1 MSGLRRLATA
11 GAVAFAAVGSAA
23 CGANFEAQ
31 TNQVYQQAAGA
42 NSRAGDVYA
51 LNVLAVAEGTRA
63 RLVGALLNKA
73 RSGDALVDVE
83 VRAGGQSVQT
93 SLGSTR
99 PLRPEQ
105 LVQLE
110 ESKPII
116 LSGDAVTAGSVIEV
130 TLTFRNAAPVTLMA
144 PVVDRTGPYATI
156 PVR

>member
-11 GAVAFAAVGSAA
+11 GAAAFAVIGSAA

-51 LNVLAVAEGTRA
+51 MNVLAVAEENRA

-73 RSGDALVDVE
+73 RSRDALVDVQ

-93 SLGSTR
+93 SPGSKRT
-99 PLRPEQ
+99 LRPEQ

-110 ESKPII
+110 EGKPIMV
-116 LSGDAVTAGSVIEV
+116 SGDAVVAGSVIEV
-130 TLTFRNAAPVTLMA
+130 TLTFRNAAPVTLTA